1 MKLLNILKT
10 IINESNDLENYELSK
25 LKNDNNI
32 FFVYDTYHQKYD
44 RGGEKPFDSKI
55 ISLLIDEKY
64 KSGVNSYI
72 IVNSISNKFNKILDI
87 LENED
92 ETEPIILVD
101 SFDRGSDYI
110 EYLISFK
117 KIKPRFNPN
126 DKIYKIK
133 IITSAFSND
142 GLWLKKFGGQKSA
155 DRFIIENIKNYN
167 FKIFYL

>member
-1 MKLLNILKT
+1 MKLLDTLKQIICESDDFVNYKLET
-10 IINESNDLENYELSK
+10 I
-25 LKNDNNI
+25 KNDNNI
-32 FFVYDTYHQKYD
+32 FLVFDTYHQRFE
-44 RGGEKPFDSKI
+44 RGGEKKFDDVIEK
-55 ISLLIDEKY
+55 LLINNQY
-64 KSGVNSYI
+64 KSGVDTNI
-72 IVNSISNKFNKILDI
+72 ILNSIRNKFYEILDI

-92 ETEPIILVD
+92 DTEPIILVD

-110 EYLISFK
+110 EYLIDFK
-117 KIKPRFNPN
+117 KIKPRFDPN

>member
-10 IINESNDLENYELSK
+10 IINESDNSEILK
-25 LKNDNNI
+25 LPTIKNDNNT
-32 FFVYDTYHQKYD
+32 FLMYETYHQKYE
-44 RGGEKPFDSKI
+44 RGGGKPFNSKI
-55 ISLLIDEKY
+55 ESLLINGKY
-64 KSGVNSYI
+64 KSGVYSNI
-72 IVNSISNKFNKILDI
+72 ILNSISNKFNKILNI

-101 SFDRGSDYI
+101 SFDMGSDYI
-110 EYLISFK
+110 EYLIDFK

-167 FKIFYL
+167 LKIFYL